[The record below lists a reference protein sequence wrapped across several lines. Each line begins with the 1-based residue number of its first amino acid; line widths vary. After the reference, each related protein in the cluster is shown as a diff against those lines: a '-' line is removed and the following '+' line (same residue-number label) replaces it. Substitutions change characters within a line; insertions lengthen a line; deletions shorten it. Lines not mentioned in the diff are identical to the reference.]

1 MMRRTTRE
9 RIIEVLASHPYL
21 YTLDIVRRVQST
33 EKYIRRLLNDM
44 EARGQ
49 VLSSY
54 RRLRLPLGRNV
65 IVRVWW
71 LTPKG
76 YELLKK
82 EKR

>member
-1 MMRRTTRE
+1 MMGKTTRE

-21 YTLDIVRRVQST
+21 YTSDIVRRVQST

-49 VLSSY
+49 VQSAY

-71 LTPKG
+71 LTPRG
-76 YELLKK
+76 FELLKK
-82 EKR
+82 KK

>member
-21 YTLDIVRRVQST
+21 HTTEIVRRVQST
-33 EKYIRRLLNDM
+33 DKYIRRLLNDM
-44 EARGQ
+44 EAKGQ

-54 RRLRLPLGRNV
+54 RRLQLPLGRGV

-76 YELLKK
+76 YELTKK
-82 EKR
+82 GEK